1 MTQNTRLLSYL
12 ELNGTID
19 PLESWEQLG
28 IYRLGARIFDLKNQ
42 GYNIQTE
49 NKTVLNRFNEG
60 CRVALYRLIK

>member
-1 MTQNTRLLSYL
+1 MTQCERLLSYL
-12 ELNGTID
+12 EVNGQID

-42 GYNIQTE
+42 GYDIVTE

>member
-12 ELNGTID
+12 KLNGTID

-42 GYNIQTE
+42 GHNIQTE